1 MAYDVSKLTRLQ
13 DLKSLATKI
22 NDDFATKAEVSN
34 LANAF
39 KSGQV
44 IGNTV
49 KLYTS
54 TDKSGTAAFEFDF
67 PAELF
72 LDQTKTQFVPAF
84 AFSTATYAGATHPNL
99 DGKPVMVL
107 AVKGED
113 NEITYSFLDMAALV
127 DTYKA
132 KAGDGTATV
141 TVSGYEIS
149 VNVNIS
155 AEADNAL
162 VKKDDGLYVPKADV
176 VDISGKTDKVDGA
189 TAGNFAGLDANGNL
203 TDSGK
208 APTDF
213 SKVEAS
219 DTAGAIKVDGTDV
232 TVVAIATDA
241 EVTEMLDEV
250 FGTGSTG
257 DDENP

>member
-1 MAYDVSKLTRLQ
+1 MSYDVKKLTRLQ
-13 DLKSLATKI
+13 DLKTLASTI
-22 NDDFATKAEVSN
+22 NDNFATKDEVAG
-34 LANAF
+34 LATAF
-39 KSGQV
+39 KSGEV
-44 IGNTV
+44 TGNTV

-54 TDKSGTAAFEFDF
+54 EDKSGTPAFSFAF

-72 LDQTKTQFVPAF
+72 LDQAKTQFVPEF
-84 AFSTATYAGATHPNL
+84 AFDADTYTDATDPDL

-113 NEITYSFLDMAALV
+113 DAVAYSFLSMAALV

-149 VNVNIS
+149 VDVNIS
-155 AEADNAL
+155 AEANNAL
-162 VKKDDGLYVPKADV
+162 VKKGDGLYVPKSDV
-176 VDISGKTDKVDGA
+176 VDITGKADKVGSA
-189 TAGNFAGLDANGNL
+189 IAGNFAGLDANGNL

-208 APTDF
+208 SATDF

-219 DTAGAIKVDGTDV
+219 TTAGAISVDGADV
-232 TVVAIATDA
+232 TVVEIATDA
-241 EVTEMLDEV
+241 EVKEMLDEI
-250 FGTGSTG
+250 FGVPDTPEVSA
-257 DDENP
+257 

>member
-1 MAYDVSKLTRLQ
+1 MSYDVSKLARLQ
-13 DLKSLATKI
+13 DLKTLATTI
-22 NDDFATKAEVSN
+22 NDGFATKAEIAD

-39 KSGQV
+39 KSAEV
-44 IGNTV
+44 TGNTV

-54 TDKSGTAAFEFDF
+54 TDKSGAAAFSFDF

-72 LDQTKTQFVPAF
+72 LDQTKTQFVESF
-84 AFSTATYAGATHPNL
+84 AFDADTYEGATDPDL

-113 NEITYSFLDMAALV
+113 DEITYSFLNMAALV

-141 TVSGYEIS
+141 TVNGYEIS
-149 VNVNIS
+149 VDVNVS

-162 VKKDDGLYVPKADV
+162 VKKADGLYVPKADV
-176 VDISGKTDKVDGA
+176 VDISGKADKVDGA
-189 TAGNFAGLDANGNL
+189 TDGNFAGLDADGNL

-208 APTDF
+208 SAADF

-219 DTAGAIKVDGTDV
+219 TTAGAIKVDGTDV
-232 TVVAIATDA
+232 TVVEIATDA
-241 EVTEMLDEV
+241 EVTEMLNEV
-250 FGTGSTG
+250 FGTPDSG
-257 DDENP
+257 DGD

>member
-1 MAYDVSKLTRLQ
+1 MSYDVKKLTRLQ
-13 DLKSLATKI
+13 DLKTLASTI
-22 NDDFATKAEVSN
+22 NDNFATKDEVAG
-34 LANAF
+34 LATAF
-39 KSGQV
+39 KSGEV
-44 IGNTV
+44 TGNTV

-54 TDKSGTAAFEFDF
+54 EDKSGTPAFSFDF

-72 LDQTKTQFVPAF
+72 LDQAKTQFVPEF
-84 AFSTATYAGATHPNL
+84 AFDADTYTDATDPDL

-113 NEITYSFLDMAALV
+113 DAVTYSFLSMAALV

-149 VNVNIS
+149 VDVNIS

-162 VKKDDGLYVPKADV
+162 VKKDDGLYVPKSDV
-176 VDISGKTDKVDGA
+176 VDISGKADKVDGA
-189 TAGNFAGLDANGNL
+189 TDGNFAGLDADGNL

-208 APTDF
+208 SAADF

-219 DTAGAIKVDGTDV
+219 TTVGAIKVDGTDV
-232 TVVAIATDA
+232 AVVEIATDA
-241 EVTEMLDEV
+241 EVTEMLNEV
-250 FGTGSTG
+250 FGAS
-257 DDENP
+257 DEPEVAP